1 MRLLLLLVYMLF
13 SISLADEL
21 VVGTKKSKSFYK
33 QETEFLVAK
42 GDSVVGPIDLLPYAE
57 INSLIIKNDN
67 PDLKI
72 LTYLIEPASLSWKKN
87 LIGKTIS
94 YEGNGRILK
103 GIVRDISDNFITI
116 ETKRGT
122 IVTTLPKFPSKISSQ
137 FSWKELF
144 SPKITI
150 RMSSNVSNSVKLN
163 IIYPMKN
170 ISWKPYYV
178 LKVKN
183 QRGKFYSY
191 YVINNDTQIYF
202 NNIDISIQ
210 RTNGKPALLAEKAS
224 LPPFSQKRI
233 EMYSPKIVKTY
244 NGALIGKEFPNGD
257 VIIYKDNI
265 LLYGKIVNG
274 HLRLKK

>member
-1 MRLLLLLVYMLF
+1 
-13 SISLADEL
+13 
-21 VVGTKKSKSFYK
+21 
-33 QETEFLVAK
+33 
-42 GDSVVGPIDLLPYAE
+42 
-57 INSLIIKNDN
+57 
-67 PDLKI
+67 
-72 LTYLIEPASLSWKKN
+72 
-87 LIGKTIS
+87 
-94 YEGNGRILK
+94 
-103 GIVRDISDNFITI
+103 
-116 ETKRGT
+116 
-122 IVTTLPKFPSKISSQ
+122 
-137 FSWKELF
+137 
-144 SPKITI
+144 
-150 RMSSNVSNSVKLN
+150 
-163 IIYPMKN
+163 MKN

-183 QRGKFYSY
+183 QKGKFYSY

-210 RTNGKPALLAEKAS
+210 RTNGKPTLLAEKAS